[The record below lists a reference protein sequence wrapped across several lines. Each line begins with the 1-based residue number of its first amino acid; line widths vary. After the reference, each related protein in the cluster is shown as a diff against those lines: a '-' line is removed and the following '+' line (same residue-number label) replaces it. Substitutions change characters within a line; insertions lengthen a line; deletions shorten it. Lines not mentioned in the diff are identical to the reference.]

1 TIVFRNERA
10 LPRVWL
16 VREVK
21 AVGAEDAFKTITGES
36 DSDFDPRRTALIEVG
51 GKSSQLLSELSG
63 GEVSPGA
70 VAKMSSYEP
79 NRLKIDTEA
88 EHPSFLVV
96 SEVNYPG
103 WKARIDG
110 VDAPIYQTDYLL
122 RGMALP
128 AGKHTILMEYRAPAF
143 WKGVRVSVLTF
154 FIVFALA
161 IY

>member
-1 TIVFRNERA
+1 EA
-10 LPRVWL
+10 
-16 VREVK
+16 
-21 AVGAEDAFKTITGES
+21 
-36 DSDFDPRRTALIEVG
+36 G

-63 GEVSPGA
+63 GEVSPAA

-103 WKARIDG
+103 WAARIDG

-122 RGMALP
+122 RGVALP
-128 AGKHTILMEYRAPAF
+128 AGKETGLREYKGRAA
-143 WKGVRVSVLTF
+143 WRGGEESVVT
-154 FIVFALA
+154 
-161 IY
+161 